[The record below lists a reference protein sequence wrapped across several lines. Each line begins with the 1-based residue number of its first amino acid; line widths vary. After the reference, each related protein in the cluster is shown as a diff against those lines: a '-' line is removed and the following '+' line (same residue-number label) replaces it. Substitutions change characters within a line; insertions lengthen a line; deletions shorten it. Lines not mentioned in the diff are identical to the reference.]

1 MELNTMHDSDVSST
15 LLEQDHHV
23 EDLSLEDV
31 GGLDH
36 DDVTMPTLTTVVAS
50 TSPKSGSDLSWL
62 RRLEREMDT
71 KLLLD
76 AEKINE
82 RIQRRKA
89 HEEEMQQSLATF
101 TSSGRLSTSSSAAA
115 PSVHSSTKSS
125 ASSISNINVSTDSTN
140 DPHRRV
146 APATQTHQ
154 PLDEWKEAFTEDGK
168 KYFYNRRTRETS
180 WTWYESSLSYVL
192 FQCLPSPE
200 NAIVVNR
207 SDVAAPKSMSTD
219 FAVDTSTIAGVN
231 PSPATL
237 TMEQANKTMYCM
249 FCGMQCRVWELMPH
263 MTTCDLLRTHKEQ
276 RTAMYEE
283 AVDIASE
290 LFVKQTS
297 DADTQTSDRYLH
309 YASVY
314 SVYHGADNN
323 GHDSSIEKPHGDPLV
338 LLKQRRRHTLQPT
351 TRDKSDR
358 VEGSDDVM
366 TMHMRLSNADTA
378 TAALP
383 RYAFHRELVS
393 IDLAVVGKGRL
404 NKHEAVCP
412 RVFGTET
419 TWNNHHAS
427 KKDAVKQMAKPSTTK
442 RPKAPHST
450 GGHLSKS
457 SLAGS
462 FLEYQATLVTCPC
475 CQRKFAPSGAQQHIE
490 ICQNVENKP
499 KKMVPKSFA
508 IAG

>member
-125 ASSISNINVSTDSTN
+125 ASSISNINMSTDSTN
-140 DPHRRV
+140 GPHRRV

-180 WTWYESSLSYVL
+180 WT
-192 FQCLPSPE
+192 CPE

-219 FAVDTSTIAGVN
+219 FAVDTSTVAGVN

-237 TMEQANKTMYCM
+237 TMQQANKTMYCM

-366 TMHMRLSNADTA
+366 TMHVDLNTKLSLLRLKQTTD
-378 TAALP
+378 AAAQSRRQDAIEQC
-383 RYAFHRELVS
+383 RYCHRSFAE
-393 IDLAVVGKGRL
+393 GRL